1 LNYTNGVVH
10 IIDEVLTVPLNVSS
24 TALAADLTA
33 IAGALIATDLLSTV
47 NGLSD
52 VTIFAPSNAA
62 FVSIGSAAAGLSTQ
76 QLTQIL
82 EYHVING
89 TIAYASSIG
98 NGSVPSLE
106 GTNLNLT
113 VVDGAI
119 FVNAARVINSDI
131 LIAGG
136 VIHVIDSVL
145 NPNGSAQAQP
155 GSNTAVVQYS
165 GASSASLGALTSG
178 IPAPSSAI
186 SALTATTADVASG
199 YSTVTGGAVGTGAGG
214 TAAPT
219 GGSSASSSSSSSGI
233 AAVPTGM
240 VGAAALFGGAALVAN
255 W

>member
-1 LNYTNGVVH
+1 MNYTNGVVH
-10 IIDEVLTVPLNVSS
+10 IIDQVLTPPVNVST

-33 IAGALIATDLLSTV
+33 LAGALIATDLLTTV
-47 NGLSD
+47 DGLSD

-62 FVSIGSAAAGLSTQ
+62 FVSIGSAAGGLTPA

-89 TIAYASSIG
+89 TIAYSSSIG
-98 NGSVPSLE
+98 NGSVASLE

-131 LIAGG
+131 LVSGG

-145 NPNGSAQAQP
+145 NPNGTAQAQP

-165 GASSASLGALTSG
+165 SVSSASLGALTSG
-178 IPAPSSAI
+178 IPAPSSTN
-186 SALTATTADVASG
+186 SALVATTDDVAAG

-214 TAAPT
+214 ASPT
-219 GGSSASSSSSSSGI
+219 GGSGGGSASSSSSGI
-233 AAVPTGM
+233 AALPTGM